1 LIEKTITINFL
12 ATDHAAAAAIKAMT
26 RAVESAPGVDSK
38 SVEGCRTR
46 FQSVIP
52 SEGRNL
58 SAHEIKHLERFLV
71 AFGSSE

>member
-1 LIEKTITINFL
+1 VRLVISIALLALFL
-12 ATDHAAAAAIKAMT
+12 A
-26 RAVESAPGVDSK
+26 
-38 SVEGCRTR
+38 GCRTR